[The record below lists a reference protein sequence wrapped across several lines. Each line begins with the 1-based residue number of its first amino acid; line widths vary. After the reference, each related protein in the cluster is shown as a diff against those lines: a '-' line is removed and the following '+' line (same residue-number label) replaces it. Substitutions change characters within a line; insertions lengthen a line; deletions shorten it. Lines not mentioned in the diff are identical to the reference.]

1 MSEGGEHP
9 ARVMSVADVA
19 TRLGVSKRAVEKWCK
34 RAVKACPHD
43 RNKMGGEIRIALNFD
58 EVLAW
63 CDSAGL
69 PHAAAWRGRE
79 GPRGEGRGPSE
90 EIGGEDE
97 ARAVSTAAEQRAK
110 QTRAAKMDR
119 LVGHSVEPGKG
130 LDLFEASGPERISE
144 DDLDDRVSQL
154 MNRVTAWMQ
163 GSKVASAPEA
173 SALGRTLGELDRI
186 SRQRSVWRREE
197 AVARG
202 ELVSK
207 GTAQAAMGRAAAA
220 YRAAAESLAGRFG
233 GELAS
238 IVAPE
243 IAAIESGKLTG
254 EDWRRL
260 VIAAVERAAAGV
272 LDEAKGVLIEAAKR
286 ETGGA

>member
-1 MSEGGEHP
+1 MSETSEHP
-9 ARVMSVADVA
+9 ARVLSIADVA
-19 TRLGVSKRAVEKWCK
+19 ARLGVSKRAVEKWCA
-34 RAVKACPHD
+34 RAAKACPHD

-58 EVLAW
+58 EVLTW
-63 CDSAGL
+63 CDRAGL
-69 PHAAAWRGRE
+69 PHAAAWRGRGRDE
-79 GPRGEGRGPSE
+79 RGATS
-90 EIGGEDE
+90 DE
-97 ARAVSTAAEQRAK
+97 TGAEAGDEVRAFSTAAEQRAK
-110 QTRAAKMDR
+110 QKRAASLDR
-119 LVGHSVEPGKG
+119 LVGHSVEPGTG
-130 LDLFEASGPERISE
+130 LDLFEASDESERISE
-144 DDLDDRVSQL
+144 DDLDDRISRL
-154 MNRVTAWMQ
+154 MNRTTAWMQ
-163 GSKVASAPEA
+163 QRKAVSAPEA

-207 GTAQAAMGRAAAA
+207 GTAQAAMGKAAAA

-243 IAAIESGKLTG
+243 IAAIQSGTLTG

-260 VIAAVERAAAGV
+260 AIAAIERAAAGV
-272 LDEAKGVLIEAAKR
+272 LDEAKAVLIEAAKQQ
-286 ETGGA
+286 GGA